1 MVARAKRKPTVE
13 DDQRIATLSRVN
25 ASRRSLSHVLSLVR
39 DQGLPESVSRS
50 KFQRARHA
58 VAETTTPYGQLLQS
72 MEVTLADGTTDTV
85 YVQAPLPMLSH
96 LAATSHPFCRLL
108 AETYRNHPC
117 EHEAW
122 SIILYNDEVGPT
134 NPLKSGVDN
143 RKVESYY

>member
-1 MVARAKRKPTVE
+1 MVAGEKRKHTVD

-58 VAETTTPYGQLLQS
+58 VAETTTPYGRLLQS
-72 MEVTLADGTTDTV
+72 MEVTLADGTPDTV

-122 SIILYNDEVGPT
+122 SIILYNDEVSPT
-134 NPLKSGVDN
+134 NPLTA
-143 RKVESYY
+143 